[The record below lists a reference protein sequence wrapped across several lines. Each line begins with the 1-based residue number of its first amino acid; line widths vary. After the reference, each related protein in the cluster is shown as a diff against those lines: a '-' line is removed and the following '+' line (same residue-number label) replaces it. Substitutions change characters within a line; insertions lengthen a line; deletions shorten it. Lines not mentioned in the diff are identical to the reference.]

1 MFDIGEGI
9 GGKDDMDTKAKVKDV
24 IVKLLKV
31 RPDEIKDGLSLEESL
46 GVDST
51 EMVEVCIALQKE
63 FKVSIQEKEV
73 VKQHSLD
80 EIAKVID
87 SKKA

>member
-1 MFDIGEGI
+1 
-9 GGKDDMDTKAKVKDV
+9 MDTKTKVKDV

-31 RPDEIKDGLSLEESL
+31 RPDELKDGLSLEQSL

-63 FKVSIQEKEV
+63 FGISIQEKEV
-73 VKQHSLD
+73 AKQHSL
-80 EIAKVID
+80 EQIAKVID
-87 SKKA
+87 SKQAR

>member
-1 MFDIGEGI
+1 
-9 GGKDDMDTKAKVKDV
+9 MDTKQQVKEV
-24 IVKLLKV
+24 IVNLLKV
-31 RPDEIKDGLSLEESL
+31 KPDELKDGQTLEQCL

-63 FKVSIQEKEV
+63 FGVKIEEKEV
-73 VKQHSLD
+73 AKYHSVD
-80 EIAKVID
+80 QIAEVIN

>member
-1 MFDIGEGI
+1 MGT
-9 GGKDDMDTKAKVKDV
+9 KDKVKDV

-31 RPDEIKDGLSLEESL
+31 RPEELKDGLSLEQSL

-63 FKVSIQEKEV
+63 FSVKIEEKEV
-73 VKQHSLD
+73 AKYHSLD
-80 EIAKVID
+80 QIAQVID
-87 SKKA
+87 SKTKA

>member
-1 MFDIGEGI
+1 MG
-9 GGKDDMDTKAKVKDV
+9 TKEQVKDI

-31 RPDEIKDGLSLEESL
+31 RPEEVKEGQSLEQSL

-63 FKVSIQEKEV
+63 FGVQIQEKEV
-73 VKQHSLD
+73 GKQHSV
-80 EIAKVID
+80 EQIANVID
-87 SKKA
+87 SKTKV

>member
-1 MFDIGEGI
+1 ME
-9 GGKDDMDTKAKVKDV
+9 TKAKVKDV

-31 RPDEIKDGLSLEESL
+31 RPDELKEGQTLEQCL

-63 FKVSIQEKEV
+63 FGVQLGEKEV
-73 VKQHSLD
+73 AKQHSV
-80 EIAKVID
+80 EQIALVID
-87 SKKA
+87 NKKR

>member
-1 MFDIGEGI
+1 
-9 GGKDDMDTKAKVKDV
+9 MDTKTKVKDI

-31 RPDEIKDGLSLEESL
+31 RPEELKEDMTLEQSL

-63 FKVSIQEKEV
+63 FSIQIQEKEV
-73 VKQHSLD
+73 AKTHTLD
-80 EIAKVID
+80 QIAGVID
-87 SKKA
+87 SKKHN

>member
-1 MFDIGEGI
+1 MG
-9 GGKDDMDTKAKVKDV
+9 TKEKVKDV

-31 RPDEIKDGLSLEESL
+31 RPEELKDGQSLEQSL

-63 FKVSIQEKEV
+63 FGVQIQEKEV
-73 VKQHSLD
+73 AKTHSLD
-80 EIAKVID
+80 QIAKVIEA
-87 SKKA
+87 KKG

>member
-1 MFDIGEGI
+1 
-9 GGKDDMDTKAKVKDV
+9 MDTRSKVKDV

-31 RPDEIKDGLSLEESL
+31 RPEELKDELSLEQSL

-63 FKVSIQEKEV
+63 FGITIQEKEV
-73 VKQHSLD
+73 AKQHSVD
-80 EIAKVID
+80 QIAKIID
-87 SKKA
+87 SKKK